1 MSWTRPSCLPRRLF
15 REVYCCRRISSSLWR
30 ASELELSQQKQKA
43 RLQSAVNWVHR
54 VLKPSRPDV
63 PLPVTVWV
71 HHVPPDTPLDELL
84 RLVLF
89 GPLFRI
95 TDKLDG
101 QTRFISLTFF
111 ENATAVAFY
120 REMTENVVI
129 LRGARLKFEWGR
141 RTSAIQG
148 EVPGNT
154 VGSRTIFIHD
164 VRRLGSRKKFDAR
177 IARYGPIDR
186 VHLNTY
192 DNGAFVDFMS
202 AKSAIAAAKSLRGDR
217 IRYGFA
223 DDRCYAAGRL
233 RSAAMQN
240 RVRQVILNDIPPG
253 TSLAELCDHVRGG
266 GLERILFIPERRV
279 AFVHFLAHSAAAAF
293 SRHALYYGV
302 TIRGQRLGAKMKADT
317 LKLARLVPHIDAR
330 VASGATRCLRI
341 KGAPPLSENEMRR
354 DFERFGRVERVD
366 LAPPT
371 GCGVVV
377 SFADIEHAMT
387 AAWRIGH
394 QPGYEDAEVEFA
406 PDRCAGPL
414 PNGAQNTAQA
424 LQAHIANFLTL
435 QAR

>member
-1 MSWTRPSCLPRRLF
+1 MSWTRPSCLLRRLF
-15 REVYCCRRISSSLWR
+15 REVYCCRRISSSPWR

-54 VLKPSRPDV
+54 VLKPSRPDA
-63 PLPVTVWV
+63 PLPTTVWV
-71 HHVPPDTPLDELL
+71 HDVPPDIPLDEFL

-120 REMTENVVI
+120 REMTENVI
-129 LRGARLKFEWGR
+129 MLRGVRLKFEWGR
-141 RTSAIQG
+141 RTIQG
-148 EVPGNT
+148 EVP
-154 VGSRTIFIHD
+154 VGSRAIFIHD

-186 VHLNTY
+186 VHFNTY

-202 AKSAIAAAKSLRGDR
+202 ANSAIAAAKSLRGDR
-217 IRYGFA
+217 IRHGFA

-233 RSAAMQN
+233 RFAAMQN
-240 RVRQVILNDIPPG
+240 RVRQ
-253 TSLAELCDHVRGG
+253 LCDNIRGG
-266 GLERILFIPERRV
+266 GLERIVFIPERRV

-317 LKLARLVPHIDAR
+317 PKLARLAPHLEAK
-330 VASGATRCLRI
+330 VASGATRCLRV
-341 KGAPPLSENEMRR
+341 KGAPLMREDEMRR
-354 DFERFGRVERVD
+354 DLERFGRVERVD
-366 LAPPT
+366 FAPPT
-371 GCGVVV
+371 GGGAIV
-377 SFADIEHAMT
+377 SFADIEHAMS
-387 AAWRIGH
+387 AAWLIGQ
-394 QPGYEDAEVEFA
+394 QPGFEDAEVEFA
-406 PDRCAGPL
+406 PDRCAKPL
-414 PNGAQNTAQA
+414 PSGAQNTAQA
-424 LQAHIANFLTL
+424 LQAHISNFLTL